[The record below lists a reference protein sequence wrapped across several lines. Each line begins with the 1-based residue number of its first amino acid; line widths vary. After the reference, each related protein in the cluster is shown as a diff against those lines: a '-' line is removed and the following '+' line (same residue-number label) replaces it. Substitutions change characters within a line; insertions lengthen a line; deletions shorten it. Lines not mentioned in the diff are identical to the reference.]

1 MNLNRFTFFNNLT
14 KSSSLHMLNRRHI
27 RIKVMQSLY
36 AFKGTESDDLA
47 KDEKFL
53 LHSLDSMYDLY
64 LSILALLT
72 ELNKKSKDYNEKLQ
86 KKLLGSDTD
95 RNPNTKLQDN
105 QLLQFISSNAMLQDV
120 LKKRKLNYWD
130 LDFEYVDILFKE
142 IIKSDLYKNYINDTE
157 ESFKNDKQFIL
168 DVYSEIIAP
177 NDKLYDYFE
186 DKKLTWVDDL
196 PVVNTVILKILRKVK
211 LTSPETILMPNLYK
225 DDDDKEFA
233 KDLLKKTILNDS
245 KFAEEIAAKTTN
257 WDSERLASVDG
268 VLLKMALCEFQKFP
282 SIPYKV
288 TINEYLEIAKEYST
302 PKSSLFINGILDK
315 IVKEYQA
322 DKLHL
327 KAGRGLM

>member
-1 MNLNRFTFFNNLT
+1 
-14 KSSSLHMLNRRHI
+14 
-27 RIKVMQSLY
+27 MQTMY

-53 LHSLDSMYDLY
+53 LHSIDGMYDLY

-72 ELNKKSKDYNEKLQ
+72 ELHKKSKDYNQKLQ
-86 KKLLGSDTD
+86 KKILASDLD

-105 QLLQFISSNAMLQDV
+105 QLLHFISGNKMLQEI
-120 LKKRKLNYWD
+120 LEKRKLNFWD
-130 LDFEYVDILFKE
+130 LDFEYVDILFKD
-142 IIKSDLYKNYINDTE
+142 ILKSDLYKDYINDSDN
-157 ESFKNDKQFIL
+157 SFKKDKKFVLEI
-168 DVYSEIIAP
+168 YSEVIAP

-196 PVVNTVILKILRKVK
+196 PVVNTVVLKILRKVK
-211 LTSPETILMPNLYK
+211 LTSPEIILLPSLYK
-225 DDDDKEFA
+225 DEDDREFA
-233 KDLLKKTILNDS
+233 KDLFKKTILNDS
-245 KFAEEIAAKTTN
+245 KFAEEVSAKTTN
-257 WDSERLASVDG
+257 WDSERLANVDG

-322 DKLHL
+322 GKLHL
-327 KAGRGLM
+327 KTGRGLM